1 MSGLKFG
8 DMGCRAGVSLR
19 RATAQAFGL
28 ALLAVGLAACGGGSS
43 GSSSGGSGAGG
54 TTAPAVSLSTTN
66 VVFTDQTV
74 GAATAGQ
81 TASVTLTNTG
91 NASLSITSVVLTGAG
106 AAAYQLSNACGTS
119 LNAGAACVI
128 GVTFSPSTTGS
139 FAASISIAS
148 NAAGSPATV
157 NLSGN
162 GIATVTA
169 PVMTVTPASVVFA
182 DQQVGTVSSTQTIT
196 LTNTGPGDLTITSI
210 ALGGTNP
217 TAFNGSNNCVN
228 GALAPNASCTISVS
242 FAPTKVQ
249 AYSASIQI
257 ISNAAAGTVTAG
269 LSGNGSSAPVILNNT
284 ASVIVDSG
292 PAEVGGGVVNL
303 LYTTVTLCAPGS
315 KTVCQTID
323 HVQVDTGSIGFRVL
337 ASVLGAGVAESDLG
351 AVNDASGAALLEC
364 TQFVD
369 GYSWGPIKAADLTIG
384 GKTASG
390 VTIQV
395 IGDPVYAG
403 LVPSACSQPVDNPE
417 NTVAQFGANGIIG
430 IGSYLQDCG
439 PSCPADGTFYSYCT
453 STTCTPSSVGVQQ
466 QVENPV
472 AFFASD
478 NNGVSISLPS
488 VPLTGQVSVTG
499 TMTFGIGTEAHNGL
513 GSAQIY
519 QPSPS
524 TGYLT
529 TIYGSKTLNNS
540 FIDSGSNGY
549 FFNNVDSNPALVVCP
564 FPNTSFFCPATDLT
578 LQLEMDGFNGT
589 KGAVSFNVT
598 NLNNISSSVTA
609 DPGLA
614 GPASSQIS
622 GAFDLGL
629 PFFFGRTV
637 FVGFETTT
645 INAVPGP
652 FVAF

>member
-1 MSGLKFG
+1 MKIGAFRMSGLKFG

-54 TTAPAVSLSTTN
+54 TTAP
-66 VVFTDQTV
+66 
-74 GAATAGQ
+74 
-81 TASVTLTNTG
+81 
-91 NASLSITSVVLTGAG
+91 
-106 AAAYQLSNACGTS
+106 
-119 LNAGAACVI
+119 
-128 GVTFSPSTTGS
+128 
-139 FAASISIAS
+139 
-148 NAAGSPATV
+148 
-157 NLSGN
+157 
-162 GIATVTA
+162 
-169 PVMTVTPASVVFA
+169 VMTVTPASVVFA

-196 LTNTGPGDLTITSI
+196 LTNAGPGDLTITSI

-292 PAEVGGGVVNL
+292 PPEVGGGVVNL

-323 HVQVDTGSIGFRVL
+323 HVQVDTGSVGFRVL

-395 IGDPVYAG
+395 IGDPVYEG

-439 PSCPADGTFYSYCT
+439 PSCAADGTFYSYCT

-499 TMTFGIGTEAHNGL
+499 TMTFGIGTEANNGL

-519 QPSPS
+519 QPSP

-564 FPNTSFFCPATDLT
+564 SPNTSFFCPATDLT
-578 LQLEMDGFNGT
+578 LQLEIDGFNGT

-598 NLNNISSSVTA
+598 NLNNISSNVTA

-614 GPASSQIS
+614 GPASSQTP